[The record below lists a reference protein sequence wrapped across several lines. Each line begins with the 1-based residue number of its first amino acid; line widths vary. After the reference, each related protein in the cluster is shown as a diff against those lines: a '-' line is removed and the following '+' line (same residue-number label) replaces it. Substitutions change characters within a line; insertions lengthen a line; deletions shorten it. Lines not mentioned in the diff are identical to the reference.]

1 MSRYLIHHFL
11 EDTAEIYPDKTAIV
25 HKDKTI
31 TYRTLNERANQLAN
45 FLKDRGIQKGTRIAI
60 LLENSIHYVISYFA
74 ILKIGAIEVSLNSAA
89 GAESL
94 KFVLQDCLVAAII
107 APDTE
112 ANFIQSVQPELS
124 DLRLIIFEEKN
135 AFDEAAALNKIFNDN
150 DTHFTPLEIIDL
162 ELASIVYTSGSTG
175 KPRGAMLSHLNLV
188 QNTRSIISYLK
199 LTHYDSVLVVL
210 PFYYIYGKSLL
221 NTHIYVGGTIVIE
234 NRFAYPN
241 VVIQTLKK
249 YRVSG
254 LSGVPS
260 TFAFLLNRSTFPQE
274 SFPDLRYITQAGGA
288 MAPAITSQVMKIA
301 SGKQIFIMYG
311 ATEAAARIAYLDP
324 LMLEKKLGS
333 IGKAIPNVMIDIIN
347 DRGEKCQADEIGE
360 IVVRGA
366 NIMSGYWNDPEE
378 TRKVLKADGFHT
390 GDLARMDADGFIYIV
405 GRKKD
410 MIKCGAHRISAQEIE
425 AVLLQNP
432 LVYEV
437 AVIGVSDDLLG
448 EAIKAFIV
456 PENGTPNLVQE
467 LKTFCREKL
476 PSFKVPKYFEILE
489 ALPKN
494 ASGKIMKEELR
505 KIALS

>member
-1 MSRYLIHHFL
+1 MEHYLIHHFL
-11 EDTAEIYPDKTAIV
+11 EDTAEIYPEKTAIV
-25 HKDKTI
+25 YRDKTI
-31 TYRTLNERANQLAN
+31 TYRALNEHANQLAN
-45 FLKDRGIQKGTRIAI
+45 FLKDRGVKKGTRIAI

-74 ILKIGAIEVSLNSAA
+74 ILKIGAIEVSLNAAA

-94 KFVLQDCLVAAII
+94 KFELQDCQVAAII
-107 APDTE
+107 ASDSE
-112 ANFIQSVQPELS
+112 ADFIQSIRADLS
-124 DLRLIIFEEKN
+124 DLGLIIFEEKN
-135 AFDEAAALNKIFNDN
+135 VLDETSTLNRIFKEYDPR
-150 DTHFTPLEIIDL
+150 FTPVEIIDL

-175 KPRGAMLSHLNLV
+175 KPRGVMLSHLNLV

-199 LTHYDSVLVVL
+199 LTHQDSVLVVL
-210 PFYYIYGKSLL
+210 PFYYIYGKSIL
-221 NTHIYVGGTIVIE
+221 NTHIYVGGTLVIE
-234 NRFAYPN
+234 NRFAFPN
-241 VVIQTLKK
+241 VVIQTMKK
-249 YRVSG
+249 YQVSG

-260 TFAFLLNRSTFPQE
+260 TFTFLLNRSTFPQE
-274 SFPDLRYITQAGGA
+274 IFPDLRYITQAGGA

-301 SGKQIFIMYG
+301 KDKQIFIMYG
-311 ATEAAARIAYLDP
+311 ATEAAARIAYLEP
-324 LMLEKKLGS
+324 ALLENKLGS
-333 IGKAIPNVMIDIIN
+333 IGKAIPNVEVSIIN
-347 DRGEKCQADEIGE
+347 DRGEKCQADEVGE

-437 AVIGVSDDLLG
+437 AVIGVVDDLLG

-467 LKTFCREKL
+467 LKHFCREKL
-476 PSFKVPKYFEILE
+476 PSFKMPKYFEILE
-489 ALPKN
+489 SLPKN
-494 ASGKIMKEELR
+494 ESGKIMKEELR

>member
-1 MSRYLIHHFL
+1 MERYLIHHFL
-11 EDTAEIYPDKTAIV
+11 EDTAEIYPEKTAIV
-25 HKDKTI
+25 YRDKTI
-31 TYRTLNERANQLAN
+31 TYRALNEHANQLAN
-45 FLKDRGIQKGTRIAI
+45 FLKDRGVKKGTRIAI

-74 ILKIGAIEVSLNSAA
+74 ILKIGAIEVSLNAAA

-94 KFVLQDCLVAAII
+94 KFELQDCQVAAII
-107 APDTE
+107 ASDSE
-112 ANFIQSVQPELS
+112 ADFIQSIRADLS
-124 DLRLIIFEEKN
+124 DLGLIIFEEKN
-135 AFDEAAALNKIFNDN
+135 VLDETSTLNRIFKEYDPR
-150 DTHFTPLEIIDL
+150 FTPVEIIDL

-175 KPRGAMLSHLNLV
+175 KPRGVMLSHLNLV

-199 LTHYDSVLVVL
+199 LTHQDSVLVVL
-210 PFYYIYGKSLL
+210 PFYYIYGKSIL
-221 NTHIYVGGTIVIE
+221 NTHIYVGGTLVIE
-234 NRFAYPN
+234 NRFAFPN
-241 VVIQTLKK
+241 VVIQTMKK
-249 YRVSG
+249 YQVSG

-260 TFAFLLNRSTFPQE
+260 TFTFLLNRSTFPQE
-274 SFPDLRYITQAGGA
+274 IFPDLRYITQAGGA

-301 SGKQIFIMYG
+301 KDKQIFIMYG
-311 ATEAAARIAYLDP
+311 ATEAAARIAYLEP
-324 LMLEKKLGS
+324 ALLENKLGS
-333 IGKAIPNVMIDIIN
+333 IGKAIPNVEVSIIN
-347 DRGEKCQADEIGE
+347 DRGEKCQADEVGE

-437 AVIGVSDDLLG
+437 AVIGVVDDLLG

-467 LKTFCREKL
+467 LKHFCREKL
-476 PSFKVPKYFEILE
+476 PSFKMPKYFEILE
-489 ALPKN
+489 SLPKN
-494 ASGKIMKEELR
+494 ESGKIMKEELR